1 MLDFP
6 HLPNAANGAE
16 IFRFEG
22 SGDWR
27 SFILPRGKSHVGV
40 LCIGSGAGGGAGFG
54 AAAATARGGGGGG
67 GSGAI
72 ARAIFQREALPDQ
85 LFINTALGG
94 LPGLGGALSRVA
106 IRPDTI
112 IQNSILV
119 SGAAA
124 ATAGG
129 VGSAAAVGAAGA
141 ASTVSTTITS
151 GAFSS
156 WALSF
161 LAIAGAVGGVGGA
174 VAGGG
179 GSAINW
185 GSSSGVPITGGCG
198 GAGTTSADFAGGNI
212 IAGGWMP
219 GLAGGLAGS
228 NRGQDGIFFSTPLAS
243 LGGTGGGSSNTGT
256 GGAGGDGAM
265 GSGGGGGGA
274 GVTGGLGG
282 KGGPGLVIIS
292 CW

>member
-1 MLDFP
+1 MSDMS
-6 HLPNAANGAE
+6 HYPNVFNGAE
-16 IFRFEG
+16 SFRFEG
-22 SGDWR
+22 NGDWR
-27 SFILPRGKSHVGV
+27 SLILPRGKSHMGIIC
-40 LCIGSGAGGGAGFG
+40 LGSGAGGGAGFS

-72 ARAIFQREALPDQ
+72 VRAIFQRELLPDQ
-85 LFINTALGG
+85 LFINV
-94 LPGLGGALSRVA
+94 GLGGVAGAAGGLSRVA
-106 IRPDTI
+106 IRPDTVV
-112 IQNSILV
+112 QNSILV

-141 ASTVSTTITS
+141 ASTVSTPIIS
-151 GAFSS
+151 GPFSA

-161 LAIAGAVGGVGGA
+161 LVIAGVGGGAGGA
-174 VAGGG
+174 VAGGAG
-179 GSAINW
+179 TALSW
-185 GSSSGVPITGGCG
+185 GNLGVPLDGGCG
-198 GAGTTSADFAGGNI
+198 GGGTTSADFAGGGYFP
-212 IAGGWMP
+212 AGWQP
-219 GLAGGLAGS
+219 SLAGGLAGS
-228 NRGQDGIFFSTPLAS
+228 NRGQDGVLFPNPFAS
-243 LGGTGGGSSNTGT
+243 LGGTGGGSSNAGT

-282 KGGPGLVIIS
+282 RGGNGVVIIT